1 MDLLYIK
8 MLKRLCLQTRLLIGL
23 LEDAASVIDVL
34 CEGPFMELLE
44 GNKLII
50 QWREIDLV
58 LTGTFPEFEHWRLHR
73 QVLDHVSC

>member
-1 MDLLYIK
+1 
-8 MLKRLCLQTRLLIGL
+8 MLKRLCLQTRLFIRL

-34 CEGPFMELLE
+34 CEGTFMELLE
-44 GNKLII
+44 GNKFII

-58 LTGTFPEFEHWRLHR
+58 LAGTFPKFEHWRLHR

>member
-34 CEGPFMELLE
+34 REGPFMELLE

-50 QWREIDLV
+50 Q
-58 LTGTFPEFEHWRLHR
+58 
-73 QVLDHVSC
+73 

>member
-1 MDLLYIK
+1 
-8 MLKRLCLQTRLLIGL
+8 MLKRLCLQTRLFIGL

-34 CEGPFMELLE
+34 CEGPFME

-58 LTGTFPEFEHWRLHR
+58 LAGTFPKFEHWRLHR
-73 QVLDHVSC
+73 QVLDHVSF